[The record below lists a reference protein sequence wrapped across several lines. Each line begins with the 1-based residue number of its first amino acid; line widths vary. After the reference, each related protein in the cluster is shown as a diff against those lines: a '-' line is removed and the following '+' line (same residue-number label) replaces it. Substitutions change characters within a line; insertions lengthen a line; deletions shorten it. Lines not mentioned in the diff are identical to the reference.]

1 MGGGD
6 AAGPTGTPAGRQA
19 SKEPAAGGCPAP
31 LLRPSHKGAQGP
43 RFLLAPPSRPGPVGS
58 APVAVARAGLW
69 AAAPAGVVWPGR
81 VSLTHWLRC
90 PSSPRLD
97 RITSGGES
105 PTSLGRAGWRWGRAL
120 LGETAGTVSGR
131 GYGLGKGPLLGPPES
146 PFSARSPAAAV
157 SAADAADSP
166 TPTSRKPLRV
176 SADPSPA

>member
-69 AAAPAGVVWPGR
+69 AAAPAGVVWPLWGEPGGAGAAPCWARRRGR
-81 VSLTHWLRC
+81 FRVGATALAKGLSWDLRSLLF
-90 PSSPRLD
+90 P
-97 RITSGGES
+97 
-105 PTSLGRAGWRWGRAL
+105 LGRPQL
-120 LGETAGTVSGR
+120 LFLLLMLRTVPPRPR
-131 GYGLGKGPLLGPPES
+131 GSPSASQRTPARPEELIGLG
-146 PFSARSPAAAV
+146 RI
-157 SAADAADSP
+157 
-166 TPTSRKPLRV
+166 
-176 SADPSPA
+176 

>member
-1 MGGGD
+1 MARGRFLGLT
-6 AAGPTGTPAGRQA
+6 ASPAL
-19 SKEPAAGGCPAP
+19 P
-31 LLRPSHKGAQGP
+31 LAEGKGAGAVRRRRPLGLQ
-43 RFLLAPPSRPGPVGS
+43 ANPPLFFPHP
-58 APVAVARAGLW
+58 PT
-69 AAAPAGVVWPGR
+69 PPPQHTPGR